1 MWRYLLLRG
10 VGFLLTLFL
19 VSFTV
24 FALLSLV
31 PGDPARIVAGPEAT
45 PEAYQAI
52 RERLGLDRPWPARF
66 GDWLWGIS
74 HGDLGESLAY
84 HRPVGELIWGGLS
97 VTLPLAFL
105 ALALAVILA
114 LPLGV
119 AAATRLG
126 GWLDFATVGFAQLG
140 TALPEFWL
148 GILLIN
154 FFAVGWGILPAGGF
168 PGWSGIGTLA
178 HLILPALAL
187 GLPRAAYLARM
198 TRAAMADVLSA
209 AYIGVARA
217 KGLSEWRVLTRH
229 ALRSALIPILT
240 TAGLTL
246 GRLLAGALVVENV
259 FYLPGLGR
267 LALMAVGER
276 DLPLLSAVA
285 LVVAG
290 LMVALSFL
298 VDLAYGLLD
307 PRIHYR

>member
-74 HGDLGESLAY
+74 RGDLGESLAY

>member
-10 VGFLLTLFL
+10 VGFLLTLLL

-66 GDWLWGIS
+66 GDWLWGTS
-74 HGDLGESLAY
+74 RGDLGESLAY

-148 GILLIN
+148 GILLIDL
-154 FFAVGWGILPAGGF
+154 FAVGWGTLPAGGF

-198 TRAAMADVLSA
+198 TRAAVADVLSA
-209 AYIGVARA
+209 SYIGVARA

-267 LALMAVGER
+267 LALVAVGER

-290 LMVALSFL
+290 LMVTLSFL

-307 PRIHYR
+307 PRIRYQ

>member
-168 PGWSGIGTLA
+168 RGWSGIGTLA